1 MYYSDLGDFIAWIK
15 AQPFYEN
22 TTIVIAGDHLNMD
35 QGYFASIEETYQRT
49 VFNLFINSPI
59 TTLNNTERQ
68 FSTLDL
74 FPTTLAALG
83 VQIEGDRIGLG
94 TNLYSDTNTLMEF
107 LGYET
112 FTSELSKNSSF
123 IISI

>member
-1 MYYSDLGDFIAWIK
+1 M
-15 AQPFYEN
+15 
-22 TTIVIAGDHLNMD
+22 
-35 QGYFASIEETYQRT
+35 
-49 VFNLFINSPI
+49 
-59 TTLNNTERQ
+59 
-68 FSTLDL
+68 
-74 FPTTLAALG
+74 AALG

-123 IISI
+123 YNKYIMKGSDLTINTNSNN